1 MVPGRDPGAW
11 LPECV
16 SLSAACYLRDLGQGP
31 EPPGA
36 SVSPSVKW
44 GWNQIPPQSWRLL
57 LRFLVSVFLLEQ
69 PGALAEEGAESA
81 GPLPVSCPCP
91 PPGTGGPADPGLG
104 EAVMWPET
112 PVGVVRKCPTPHPPA
127 FWRVRQFGE
136 AVETR
141 LEGMWGA

>member
-91 PPGTGGPADPGLG
+91 PRGQGDQLTQAW
-104 EAVMWPET
+104 E
-112 PVGVVRKCPTPHPPA
+112 
-127 FWRVRQFGE
+127 RQSCGQRPLW
-136 AVETR
+136 A
-141 LEGMWGA
+141 